1 MITKQKETWYVAR
14 RGELLAEQFLIEL
27 KPDYVTPMRGGAD
40 LGFDYVAFFTKPDKS
55 PIAIAVVVK
64 ITESPIN
71 GRYPFPVSQ
80 LRQLRGGTL
89 PVLVLVI
96 DVKHNEMYFNWADQ
110 AVSPD
115 QADALNK
122 RVSCTATLRPSTPEE
137 QEKLR
142 HEILEQ
148 KAWMPFS

>member
-1 MITKQKETWYVAR
+1 MTTKQKETWYVAR
-14 RGELLAEQFLIEL
+14 RGELLAELFLIEL

-64 ITESPIN
+64 TTERAIN
-71 GRYPFPVSQ
+71 GRYPFPVAQ

-89 PVLVLVI
+89 PILVLVI
-96 DVKHNEMYFNWADQ
+96 DVKHNEMYFNWTDQ
-110 AVSPD
+110 AVSAD
-115 QADALNK
+115 QSDAFSN
-122 RVSCTATLRPSTPEE
+122 RASYNTTLRLSTPEE

-148 KAWMPFS
+148 KAWQPFS